1 MPSGE
6 FELIYRYF
14 ASLGSGPGVALGVG
28 DDAALLQLRPGQQLV
43 TSVDTLLADVHFPE
57 DAFPEDI
64 AYRAV
69 AVAASDLAAM
79 GAEPLAMTLA
89 LSLPE
94 ADEFWLHSFSQGL
107 AAASRDCQLPLV
119 GGDTTRGGL
128 AISVNVMGQLPEGQA
143 LLRSGARPGEYFCVS
158 GSLGDG
164 AGGLAV
170 QRAGLELSP
179 EHAEY
184 LWQRFYRPQPELAL
198 GMALRGIASAAID
211 VSDGLLADA
220 GHIAAASGVR
230 IVIDAKHLPLSPAL
244 TSLPD
249 REVVL
254 AWALSGGD
262 DYRLAFTLPSEAAL
276 PEGCSIIGEVTA
288 GEGVD
293 CPAVIDIDPGYQ
305 HF

>member
-14 ASLGSGPGVALGVG
+14 ASLGSGPGVSLGVG

-43 TSVDTLLADVHFPE
+43 TSVDTLLAGVHFPE
-57 DAFPEDI
+57 DTFPEDI

-128 AISVNVMGQLPEGQA
+128 AISVTVMGQVPEGQA

-164 AGGLAV
+164 
-170 QRAGLELSP
+170 RFILS
-179 EHAEY
+179 
-184 LWQRFYRPQPELAL
+184 
-198 GMALRGIASAAID
+198 SNC
-211 VSDGLLADA
+211 
-220 GHIAAASGVR
+220 
-230 IVIDAKHLPLSPAL
+230 LP
-244 TSLPD
+244 
-249 REVVL
+249 
-254 AWALSGGD
+254 
-262 DYRLAFTLPSEAAL
+262 
-276 PEGCSIIGEVTA
+276 
-288 GEGVD
+288 
-293 CPAVIDIDPGYQ
+293 
-305 HF
+305 